1 MIRDLHLQYGNHW
14 SKIAKKLP
22 GRTGTFRLLS
32 LTHSLIYTHT
42 QTNKHT
48 TGNAV
53 KNRFHSTIAMKYPAL
68 LKAAAE
74 NVKKKKETRKVREA
88 ESREEGR
95 KKRGRKR
102 GRKKKK
108 TKKKKKKSKI
118 VYNPDCNIVTPV
130 M

>member
-22 GRTGTFRLLS
+22 GRTGTSSLS
-32 LTHSLIYTHT
+32 HSHSHIPSHNNTHT
-42 QTNKHT
+42 T

-74 NVKKKKETRKVREA
+74 NVKKKKLDYYV
-88 ESREEGR
+88 
-95 KKRGRKR
+95 
-102 GRKKKK
+102 
-108 TKKKKKKSKI
+108 
-118 VYNPDCNIVTPV
+118 NISYVDEPKN
-130 M
+130 